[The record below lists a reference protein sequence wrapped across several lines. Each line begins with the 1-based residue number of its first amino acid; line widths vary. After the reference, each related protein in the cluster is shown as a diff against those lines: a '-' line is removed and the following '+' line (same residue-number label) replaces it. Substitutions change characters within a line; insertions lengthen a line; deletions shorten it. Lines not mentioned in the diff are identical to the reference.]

1 MLKLADELMVARVM
15 AAELPDYL
23 LGDRLFRQIVA
34 KTPSGTQQPK
44 MTLGSLLGRYRLL
57 QHFAGIWTPPNTSNC
72 QPSTQPSPRTD
83 ESTAQWIDYIQKELK
98 SYLASWRW
106 YIDECIRRG
115 GCASTY
121 SGEVWIRTRLALLV
135 EEAAALNVPV
145 LAEQGQLRRL
155 DSQLRSVWQEG
166 HSCWPTR
173 RAISTRRIVIGG
185 STVCRPAPST
195 TAEFTAA
202 PDFLLPNAPPAQV
215 GRL

>member
-44 MTLGSLLGRYRLL
+44 MTLGSLLGRYQLL
-57 QHFAGIWTPPNTSNC
+57 QHFAGDMDA
-72 QPSTQPSPRTD
+72 TQHQQLSAIDAAIAENRRIYR
-83 ESTAQWIDYIQKELK
+83 AQWIDYIQKELK

-166 HSCWPTR
+166 P
-173 RAISTRRIVIGG
+173 
-185 STVCRPAPST
+185 
-195 TAEFTAA
+195 
-202 PDFLLPNAPPAQV
+202 FLLADTPRDLYPQDRYWWLYGLPT
-215 GRL
+215 GTEHDR